1 MPGASLKQNVGELS
15 SGRARASWRWKTAA
29 ALGPTI
35 AAFVIQYYVLN
46 ATMAR
51 WALFYP
57 AVFVASWLGGLSSGL
72 AATAIATALVP
83 VFFMGRTPPDLTA
96 PANLIS
102 IFIFVTMGIAISVVH
117 ERLRTSMSQLERSRK
132 WLQAIMDNSPNVI
145 VIKDMMGQYLMAN
158 RQLEELLQVEPGEVT
173 GKSDAVLFPEES
185 AEHHRR
191 TDAEV
196 FAKRGPITYEETL
209 HLHGESRVF
218 LTSKFPL
225 YNSEPYPFALCAIWS
240 DITERKR
247 TEEALRQREADL
259 RQAERVAHLGSWIWN
274 VADDTSRW
282 SAELYR
288 IMGLEPPSSPDT
300 PVAGADR
307 QLPPETMA
315 AIRNA
320 LHTVLRDGRPH
331 ETEMEIKRPD
341 GSTRWLA
348 ARGDAVRN
356 ERGEIVAI
364 AGTAQDITE
373 LKELQ
378 RQRDEWMSV
387 MAHDLRQPIG
397 VITMAASALPE
408 MHAAAVP
415 EKENELVARIASAAK
430 GLARLVD
437 DLLDLS
443 LLEARRLR
451 LDRQWHK
458 PQVLVRDTIG
468 RLAHLTQGHRVNVTE
483 GPDLAEVSVDQMR
496 VGQVLGNLIS
506 NAVKYGDKDSDI
518 NVRVEQHDAEVE
530 IAIENCGPGIP
541 PEELSQ
547 LFKRFVRTAKAR
559 RSGAP
564 GLGVGLY
571 ISRELVEA
579 HGGRIWVDS
588 TPGQATT
595 FHVAL
600 PSRAAEQKV
609 A

>member
-1 MPGASLKQNVGELS
+1 MPGHSLKHIVGELA
-15 SGRARASWRWKTAA
+15 SGRARASWPWKTAA
-29 ALGPTI
+29 ALGPII
-35 AAFVIQYYVLN
+35 AAFVIQYFVLN

-72 AATAIATALVP
+72 AATAIAIALVP
-83 VFFMGRTPPDLTA
+83 VFFMGPAPDLTA
-96 PANLIS
+96 PPNLIS
-102 IFIFVTMGIAISVVH
+102 IFIFVTMGIAISIVH

-132 WLQAIMDNSPNVI
+132 WLQAIMDNSPGVI
-145 VIKDMMGQYLMAN
+145 VIKDMTGQYLMAN
-158 RQLEELLQVEPGEVT
+158 RQLEDLLGIGPGEVS
-173 GKSDAVLFPEES
+173 GKTDDLLFPEDS

-196 FAKRGPITYEETL
+196 FAKRGAITYEETM
-209 HLHGESRVF
+209 HVRGERRVF

-225 YNSEPYPFALCAIWS
+225 YNSEPYPFAICAIWS
-240 DITERKR
+240 DITDRKR
-247 TEEALRQREADL
+247 MEEELRQREADL
-259 RQAERVAHLGSWIWN
+259 REAERVAHLGSWVWN

-288 IMGLEPPSSPDT
+288 IMGLEPPPSADT
-300 PVAGADR
+300 PITGAAR
-307 QLPPETMA
+307 QMPAETMG
-315 AIRNA
+315 AIRHA
-320 LHTVLRDGRPH
+320 LQTVLRHGRPH

-341 GSTRWLA
+341 GTTRWLA

-356 ERGEIVAI
+356 ERGEIVAV

-373 LKELQ
+373 LTDLQ
-378 RQRDEWMSV
+378 RLRDEWTSV

-408 MHAAAVP
+408 VHAASP
-415 EKENELVARIASAAK
+415 DKEGELVARIASAAK

-443 LLEARRLR
+443 LLEARRLTLNR
-451 LDRQWHK
+451 HWLA
-458 PQVLVRDTIG
+458 PQMLVRETLE
-468 RLAHLTQGHRVNVTE
+468 RLGHVTEGHRVVVAEGQGLTE
-483 GPDLAEVSVDQMR
+483 VCVDQMR
-496 VGQVLGNLIS
+496 IGQVLGNLIS
-506 NAVKYGDKDSDI
+506 NAVKYGDKGSDI
-518 NVRVEQHDAEVE
+518 AVRIEQHDGEVE
-530 IAIENCGPGIP
+530 IAVENRGAGIP
-541 PEELSQ
+541 ADEVEQ
-547 LFKRFVRTAKAR
+547 LFKRFARTAKTR

-571 ISRELVEA
+571 IARELVEA
-579 HGGRIWVDS
+579 HGGRIWVES
-588 TPGQATT
+588 TPGQTTT